1 MDDKKLIKKIKERDQ
16 DGLLA
21 FVDKYGPSL
30 KGAIY
35 PILRPYPDLLGEV
48 LNESLLA
55 IWDNIDSYDPGRSSL
70 KNWSALVAKYKAID
84 TLRREIRHQSENLD
98 QIKDQA
104 FEDSYPFEDADEIK
118 NILSYLKTE
127 DQEIFIKLFLQG
139 YSYDDLESLTGLSKD
154 ILYNRVSRGKSV
166 LRKNLK
172 GGKSWKIFM
181 TN

>member
-16 DGLLA
+16 DALPG
-21 FVDKYGPSL
+21 FIDKYGPSI

-35 PILRPYPDLLGEV
+35 PILKSYPALVGEV

-55 IWDNIDSYDPGRSSL
+55 IWDNIDSYDPSRSSL
-70 KNWSALVAKYKAID
+70 KNWSALVSKYKAID
-84 TLRREIRHQSENLD
+84 SLRREIRHQSQSLY

-118 NILSYLKTE
+118 NILSYLNSE
-127 DQEIFIKLFLQG
+127 DQEIFIRLFLQG
-139 YSYDDLESLTGLSKD
+139 YSYDDLERLTGLSKD
-154 ILYNRVSRGKSV
+154 VLYNRVSRGKSI

-172 GGKSWKIFM
+172 GGKSWKIFT